1 MGSCCDK
8 EPEMLH
14 ALQKKHGKVLW
25 VVLAINLIMFAA
37 ELITGYLAG
46 STAVLADSLDM
57 LGDSLVYGF
66 GIFALGRSQVW
77 QVRVSRMK
85 GLIMFG
91 FGCAVIVQA
100 IYKFA
105 QISIPD
111 AELMGWIGLLALT
124 MNAICFGL
132 LWGHRSDNINIQ
144 STWICSRNDLI
155 ANVGVLIAAGLTSV
169 TVSKWPDLIVGLLIA
184 GVFLRSAVFVL
195 SMAGQCSDSPPAN
208 AAVSADGPSCT
219 ESSTLSSASSK
230 QINSI
235 GENLRGVN

>member
-111 AELMGWIGLLALT
+111 AELMGWIGLLAECNLFWST
-124 MNAICFGL
+124 MGTSKRQHQYAINVDML
-132 LWGHRSDNINIQ
+132 AQRSY
-144 STWICSRNDLI
+144 R
-155 ANVGVLIAAGLTSV
+155 
-169 TVSKWPDLIVGLLIA
+169 
-184 GVFLRSAVFVL
+184 
-195 SMAGQCSDSPPAN
+195 
-208 AAVSADGPSCT
+208 
-219 ESSTLSSASSK
+219 
-230 QINSI
+230 
-235 GENLRGVN
+235 